1 MVRYNSAGA
10 FRAALDQRLRAEAR
24 SRQMPLTELRRQFV
38 YSCYLA
44 RVFSLPDCQ
53 WVLKGG
59 VGLLMR
65 IEGAR
70 HSRDLDLSRPSNDVE
85 MVEAIEELVI
95 AGGPSDRDPFVFAV
109 TAKSP
114 LVGVATGRQMSVEAR
129 LGTTTY
135 DTFPIDL
142 TMAHPIVG
150 LVEIQEMQMPLVI
163 ADVQAP
169 PQVRIYPIADQV
181 ADKVAA
187 MYQAYGQGEPS
198 SRYRDLVDLVL
209 IVTHLQLDPVDV
221 TAALRVQALVRSMV
235 LPDRMTSPGSA
246 WSVQYA
252 AQARTTHVPEEARTL
267 QGALE
272 YVGRY
277 LDPVL
282 AVVGTRSKAQD

>member
-1 MVRYNSAGA
+1 MARYNSAGA
-10 FRAALDQRLRAEAR
+10 FRAALDQRLRAEAK
-24 SRQMPLTELRRQFV
+24 SRHVPLLELRRQFV

-65 IEGAR
+65 IDGAR
-70 HSRDLDLSRPSNDVE
+70 HSRDLDLSRPSADAQ
-85 MVEAIEELVI
+85 MVEAIEELVMV
-95 AGGPSDRDPFVFAV
+95 GGPNDRDPFVFTV
-109 TAKSP
+109 TAKSL
-114 LVGVATGRQMSVEAR
+114 LVGVATGRQLSVEAR

-135 DTFPIDL
+135 ETFPIDL
-142 TMAHPIVG
+142 TMAHPIMG
-150 LVEIQEMQMPLVI
+150 AIEIQQLQMPLVI
-163 ADVQAP
+163 ADVHAP
-169 PQVRIYPIADQV
+169 PQVRMYPIADQV

-187 MYQAYGQGEPS
+187 MYQSYGQGQPS

-209 IVTHLQLDPVDV
+209 VVSHLQFDLGEV
-221 TAALRVQALVRSMV
+221 TAALRVQVRVRSMV
-235 LPDRMTSPGSA
+235 LPDRMTSPGPA

-252 AQARTTHVPEEARTL
+252 TQARTTHVPEAARTL
-267 QGALE
+267 QGALD

-282 AVVGTRSKAQD
+282 AVVGMPSDT

>member
-1 MVRYNSAGA
+1 MARYNSAGA
-10 FRAALDQRLRAEAR
+10 FRAALDQRLRVAAR
-24 SRQMPLTELRRQFV
+24 SRHVRLTELRRQFV

-65 IEGAR
+65 IDGAR
-70 HSRDLDLSRPSNDVE
+70 HSRDLDLSRPSADVQ
-85 MVEAIEELVI
+85 MVEAINELVM
-95 AGGPSDRDPFVFAV
+95 AGRPSDRDPFVFTV

-114 LVGVATGRQMSVEAR
+114 LVGVATGRQLSVEAR

-150 LVEIQEMQMPLVI
+150 SIEVQQLQMPLVI
-163 ADVQAP
+163 ADVQPP

-187 MYQAYGQGEPS
+187 MYQSYGQGQPS

-209 IVTHLQLDPVDV
+209 IVTHLELDPDDV
-221 TAALRVQALVRSMV
+221 TAALRVQAHVRSMV

-246 WSVQYA
+246 WSVLYA
-252 AQARTTHVPEEARTL
+252 AQARTTHVPDEARTL

-272 YVGRY
+272 YVGQY
-277 LDPVL
+277 LTYPP
-282 AVVGTRSKAQD
+282 AA